1 MLISLFGMPCF
12 LLLFCLG
19 VAQLHYGEIYRGG
32 KAALLILL
40 RFPDRLLGDEGRFF
54 GAGWGMRVFYL
65 EVVPCLVACALYRLD
80 LLIGAPVPDLYER
93 VQLSGQ
99 Q

>member
-1 MLISLFGMPCF
+1 
-12 LLLFCLG
+12 
-19 VAQLHYGEIYRGG
+19 
-32 KAALLILL
+32 
-40 RFPDRLLGDEGRFF
+40 
-54 GAGWGMRVFYL
+54 MRVFYL

-80 LLIGAPVPDLYER
+80 LLIGALVPDLYER